1 MPLPRRGRMDAAQ
14 EAEREIDMARA
25 LLEHGELVA
34 FVLDDEKKLVEASNR
49 ARELFPALEAGHEL
63 PGTIELANARR
74 VRYRQGDERRTLI
87 VAPLVDQEAYEEL
100 RIGFTAAVSHELRTP
115 LARLLM
121 LLEKIERKP
130 AEAAKISL
138 QAQREVEQM
147 DELLNDV
154 LFLSELESGREV
166 VSFGAAPAV
175 PVLEEVV
182 AELSDRADLAGVSLI
197 VEGDPALELPLRPR
211 ILAVV
216 ARNLITNAI
225 RYAGVGA
232 SCKLSVGRSGSG
244 ELELTVSD
252 DGVGI
257 GAEHLPRLFERFYRA
272 DKVRASKGSG
282 LGLAIVKHVVI
293 AAGGIVSASGAPGE
307 GLTVRCTFPE

>member
-1 MPLPRRGRMDAAQ
+1 
-14 EAEREIDMARA
+14 MARA

-63 PGTIELANARR
+63 PETIELANARR

-100 RIGFTAAVSHELRTP
+100 RTGFTAAVSHELRTP

-166 VSFGAAPAV
+166 VSFGGARAI
-175 PVLEEVV
+175 PVLEEAV

-211 ILAVV
+211 MLSVV
-216 ARNLITNAI
+216 ARNLATNAI

-232 SCKLSVGRSGSG
+232 SCKLSVGRSSRW
-244 ELELTVSD
+244 TS
-252 DGVGI
+252 
-257 GAEHLPRLFERFYRA
+257 
-272 DKVRASKGSG
+272 S
-282 LGLAIVKHVVI
+282 
-293 AAGGIVSASGAPGE
+293 
-307 GLTVRCTFPE
+307 